1 MSQES
6 FNVSGMA
13 NKFAMDKI
21 NVAFQ
26 SIQKLI
32 DKYEPDETKQDYALF
47 SFTGTLKI
55 GDKIKVSIAP
65 ISHTSIFGLYG
76 TTYVKVGDL
85 TPSGIFTAIREGDF
99 IIYQP
104 YRRDKVKEEI

>member
-1 MSQES
+1 MYKDTIYLFFNRKS
-6 FNVSGMA
+6 FN
-13 NKFAMDKI
+13 
-21 NVAFQ
+21 
-26 SIQKLI
+26 
-32 DKYEPDETKQDYALF
+32 
-47 SFTGTLKI
+47 
-55 GDKIKVSIAP
+55 
-65 ISHTSIFGLYG
+65 YG